1 MGLGHKILFVILGA
15 LVAIVPLILTIRGW
29 L

>member
-1 MGLGHKILFVILGA
+1 MWIGHKILFVLLGS